1 MLLPGAAKT
10 VQPGFAQGA
19 ADWRSGPRWSATSML
34 YLVHPF
40 ASSRRFPSRGNE
52 GYEALDIVSH
62 MTQKANPVTLLAS
75 PLGEEGHKVA
85 KGVQANWIHRGAP
98 RPANPVRR
106 HPAKSVWT
114 VVILIMILDV
124 DVTAVGVSKGEAAPF
139 FYMTVCRSPT
149 PSSRAE
155 MHVGMGQMENA
166 LMIL

>member
-1 MLLPGAAKT
+1 
-10 VQPGFAQGA
+10 
-19 ADWRSGPRWSATSML
+19 ML

-124 DVTAVGVSKGEAAPF
+124 DVTAAGVSKGEAALF
-139 FYMTVCRSPT
+139 FT
-149 PSSRAE
+149 
-155 MHVGMGQMENA
+155 
-166 LMIL
+166 

>member
-1 MLLPGAAKT
+1 
-10 VQPGFAQGA
+10 
-19 ADWRSGPRWSATSML
+19 ML

-40 ASSRRFPSRGNE
+40 ASSRHFPSRGNE

-75 PLGEEGHKVA
+75 SLGEEGHEVA
-85 KGVQANWIHRGAP
+85 KGCTR
-98 RPANPVRR
+98 
-106 HPAKSVWT
+106 
-114 VVILIMILDV
+114 VILIMILDV
-124 DVTAVGVSKGEAAPF
+124 DVTAAGVSKGEAAPF
-139 FYMTVCRSPT
+139 FYMTVCCSPT